1 VAVRLAD
8 LLAGL
13 SRVADL
19 GFGLPV
25 GSALRSCALATRMA
39 HSLDL
44 PLSDVRAVYYTAFLH
59 HVGCVGYAYETAR
72 LFNDEIVANRA
83 AGRTDVGSPMDFF
96 TTFLPTLTR
105 GRPPLERARL
115 AFAALTMGSRWGE
128 RFTTTACELGRDTAH
143 RLQLPAEVQLSLFH
157 VYDMWRGRNRP
168 EGRGGGDIPIGSRTA
183 RLVGIAVLF
192 DSIGGPDLAIEAVRR
207 RSGGMLDPS
216 LGAYLVDHALQWL
229 ADLAA
234 RDPRDVVLELE
245 PEPHVMVSDLRVV
258 GEVFGD
264 LADLESPYYVGHSR
278 GVAALAVG
286 AAEHM
291 RLPEATRADLELAG
305 LLHDVG
311 RVAISAAVWDKAGR
325 FSTDEWEQVRLHP
338 YQSERIVA
346 GSSELAR
353 LASLIGR
360 HHERLDGSGYHRGS
374 SKEDLSTADR
384 VLAAADMYRT
394 LIEPRP
400 HRAAL
405 EPEQVRRRLLEEA
418 GRSTLDVDAVR
429 AVLTA
434 AGHAIRTA
442 PRRLPMGLSERE
454 VQVLGLIARGC
465 SNADIASRLVISRR
479 TAEHHVQHIYTKI
492 GVSGRAA
499 ATLFAV
505 EHGLVGGG

>member
-1 VAVRLAD
+1 M
-8 LLAGL
+8 GQ
-13 SRVADL
+13 
-19 GFGLPV
+19 
-25 GSALRSCALATRMA
+25 
-39 HSLDL
+39 
-44 PLSDVRAVYYTAFLH
+44 
-59 HVGCVGYAYETAR
+59 
-72 LFNDEIVANRA
+72 
-83 AGRTDVGSPMDFF
+83 GR
-96 TTFLPTLTR
+96 
-105 GRPPLERARL
+105 
-115 AFAALTMGSRWGE
+115 
-128 RFTTTACELGRDTAH
+128 
-143 RLQLPAEVQLSLFH
+143 
-157 VYDMWRGRNRP
+157 
-168 EGRGGGDIPIGSRTA
+168 
-183 RLVGIAVLF
+183 
-192 DSIGGPDLAIEAVRR
+192 
-207 RSGGMLDPS
+207 
-216 LGAYLVDHALQWL
+216 
-229 ADLAA
+229 
-234 RDPRDVVLELE
+234 
-245 PEPHVMVSDLRVV
+245 
-258 GEVFGD
+258 
-264 LADLESPYYVGHSR
+264 
-278 GVAALAVG
+278 
-286 AAEHM
+286 
-291 RLPEATRADLELAG
+291 
-305 LLHDVG
+305 
-311 RVAISAAVWDKAGR
+311 R